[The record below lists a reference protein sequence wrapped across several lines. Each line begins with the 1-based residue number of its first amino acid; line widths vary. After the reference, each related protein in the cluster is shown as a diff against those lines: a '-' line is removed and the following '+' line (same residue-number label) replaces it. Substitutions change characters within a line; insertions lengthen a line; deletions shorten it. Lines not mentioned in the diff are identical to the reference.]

1 MNQVE
6 IGQLIQQRRV
16 GLSLKQE
23 DLAEMTGI
31 TTKTIYSI
39 ENGKGNPSISSL
51 SKLFEVLGLE
61 MMVQV
66 KIVGE

>member
-1 MNQVE
+1 MNKVE
-6 IGQLIQQRRV
+6 IGQLIQQRRI

-39 ENGKGNPSISSL
+39 ENGKGNPSINSL

-66 KIVGE
+66 KIVRE

>member
-6 IGQLIQQRRV
+6 IGQLIQQRRI